1 MEIIVSGKKKEFKIN
16 KFSALDGWDLQ
27 RQYTEFLAS
36 RDTHERTVYT
46 MKILS
51 YACVVIGD
59 ESVSLKTSALVE
71 NHLGDWR
78 NVEAVF
84 KAVLI
89 ENGID
94 PERHAERPDYWSNVG
109 GEIASSFIAQAVQM
123 IGPLLDKQ
131 NDKE

>member
-1 MEIIVSGKKKEFKIN
+1 MIITVNGKNKEIEIGKFA
-16 KFSALDGWDLQ
+16 ALEGWDLQ
-27 RQYTEFLAS
+27 RQYTEFLAT
-36 RDTHERTVYT
+36 RDTNERINYT
-46 MKILS
+46 MLILS
-51 YACVVIGD
+51 HASVVIGD
-59 ESVSLKTSALVE
+59 ERVKLKTSALVD
-71 NHLGDWR
+71 NHLVDWR

-131 NDKE
+131 NEKE